1 MLCAVGAVGRG
12 LEAQS
17 SRMFSGDLS
26 ALGWLEQGSGGGV
39 GGMML
44 GSWVGASPILGG
56 LGCPGS
62 AERGL
67 HAAGACGLQ
76 SERGNGEEAM

>member
-1 MLCAVGAVGRG
+1 MLCVVGAVGRG
-12 LEAQS
+12 LEVQS

-26 ALGWLEQGSGGGV
+26 ALGWLEQGSGGM
-39 GGMML
+39 GGTML
-44 GSWVGASPILGG
+44 GRWVGVSPILGG

-62 AERGL
+62 AERGR